1 MKRGL
6 SLLPLAL
13 LAACAG
19 PTLQAPQTPTLP
31 AAFAQAPVALPAGEP
46 AAFFWRGFNDNEL
59 DTLVAEGL
67 QANSDVRLALARVQE
82 ARALARLAGAGDTPA
97 VGVGASAARVRAP
110 DGSGGS
116 TTGNEFGAGLE
127 ASWEIDLFGRRGEEK
142 RAALA
147 DLRAGEAQVLA
158 TRLLV
163 AGDVARYYFE
173 LRGLQERLRVAR
185 ESLLTQQ
192 EALKLVKARQDAGR
206 GTALDTERATALLLG
221 TEAGVPALELQLLLT
236 RQRIAVLLGQQPQA
250 LDARLG
256 AVKPLPGLAGLQ
268 LGAIGA
274 PEQLL
279 RRRPDLVVA
288 EQQAA
293 AAAAR
298 VGQAHKARFPSFTL
312 SGTLGVNAGRLGDL
326 GNSAAF
332 VYNLGAQLA
341 YSLLDGGANSARV
354 DAAQARYQAALIQY
368 DRAVL
373 LALEDTEGALAGY
386 TRYQQ
391 QAQSLFGAAVAA
403 EKAAEI
409 ARGRFGA
416 GVSDFLAVLDAER
429 ERLGARDRL
438 AQAQTAAA
446 VSVVSVYKAL
456 GGAVTAPP

>member
-1 MKRGL
+1 MKRL
-6 SLLPLAL
+6 VTLLPLAL

-31 AAFAQAPVALPAGEP
+31 ATFVQAPAALAAGEPVAL
-46 AAFFWRGFNDNEL
+46 FWRGFNDSEL
-59 DTLVAEGL
+59 DALVAEAL

-97 VGVGASAARVRAP
+97 VGLGASAARVRSP
-110 DGSGGS
+110 DGNGGS
-116 TTGNEFGAGLE
+116 RTGNEFGAGLE

-185 ESLLTQQ
+185 ESLQTQQ

-206 GTALDTERATALLLG
+206 GTALDTERATALVLG
-221 TEAGVPALELQLLLT
+221 TEASVPALELQLLLT

-256 AVKPLPGLAGLQ
+256 AVKALPGLGTLQ
-268 LGAIGA
+268 LASIGS

-279 RRRPDLVVA
+279 RRRPDLIAA

-298 VGQAHKARFPSFTL
+298 VGQAHKARFPSLTL

-354 DAAQARYQAALIQY
+354 DAAQARYQAALVQY

-409 ARGRFGA
+409 ARGRFSA

-429 ERLGARDRL
+429 ERLSARERL